1 MSKSRMT
8 ALAAIAA
15 FTLLLV
21 GGAGTAAA
29 QGRAPLTQKVAV
41 TGVNKGK
48 NFKGTYTIQRF
59 TTSGGKLVAVG
70 RLTGTLKNRRVSRNN
85 VRMPASFTQAAP
97 ARSSQ
102 IPPAPLPVP
111 SCPVLHLDLGPLNLN
126 LLGLVVRT
134 NRILIFIDGIAS
146 PNAGGGLLGSI
157 VCALSTVVLPPTP
170 VTPAAQALS
179 ALTALAP
186 RG

>member
-1 MSKSRMT
+1 MT
-8 ALAAIAA
+8 KLRLAAIAA
-15 FTLLLV
+15 VATCAVVFAGV
-21 GGAGTAAA
+21 GTAAA
-29 QGRAPLTQKVAV
+29 QNRAPLTQKVAV

-48 NFKGTYTIQRF
+48 NFNGTYTIQRF

-85 VRMPASFTQAAP
+85 VRMPASFTEAA
-97 ARSSQ
+97 RNSQ
-102 IPPAPLPVP
+102 TLPTPPAGLPVP
-111 SCPVLHLDLGPLNLN
+111 SCPVLHLDLGPIKLN

-134 NRILIFIDGIAS
+134 NRIFIFVDGIAS

-179 ALTALAP
+179 AITALAP